1 MKTYLLVGIYLC
13 IFGLSVY
20 FYYSGQQSPAQESH
34 NRLLP
39 VEIKAVKAGTSE
51 QELRDIVLD
60 AKENGDVLSIAGM
73 QHSQGG
79 HTLYSGGILLDMK
92 PYNKIL
98 AFDEQ
103 AKTITVQ
110 SGATWDDIQ
119 EHINP
124 YGLSLQVSQS
134 QNIFTVGGSLSVQ
147 AHGLDIRN
155 TGMIDTVESMR
166 LLNADGNI
174 VSLSSTENTELFHAV
189 VGGYGLFGI
198 ILDVTF
204 KLTDDALYEVATDRF
219 EYDEYSRY
227 FKEKVLGDKAV
238 KMHLARISIAPDSYM
253 EEMYAIN
260 YRSTD
265 DQSLLAEYRDL
276 KEERLIAVPKMM
288 LGLARLSDGGKEAFW
303 KTQKTYAETVDGKLI
318 TRNNAMR
325 SDSEFME
332 YDNSTKTE
340 ILQEYFVPVDG
351 FGAYIEELKALLE
364 QEEDFNLLN
373 VTIRYVEKNDKAVLS
388 YAKEDMFSLVL
399 LVNQSADREGIA
411 DTGRVVRQMVDITLD
426 HGGTYYL
433 PYYGY
438 PTKTQMAQSY
448 PRTEEFFELKDR
460 FDPNHR
466 FMNMFYEEYR
476 P

>member
-1 MKTYLLVGIYLC
+1 MKTFLLAGIYLC
-13 IFGLSVY
+13 VLGLSIFLY
-20 FYYSGQQSPAQESH
+20 FQGQQSPDPVSH

-39 VEIKAVKAGTSE
+39 VEIKAVKTGTE
-51 QELRDIVLD
+51 KAELQAIVRE
-60 AKENGDVLSIAGM
+60 AKRSGDVLSIAGM

-79 HTLYSGGILLDMK
+79 HTLYTGGILLDMK

-98 AFDEQ
+98 QFDER

-119 EHINP
+119 EYINP
-124 YGLSLQVSQS
+124 YGLSLGVSQS
-134 QNIFTVGGSLSVQ
+134 QNIFTIGGSLSVQ
-147 AHGLDIRN
+147 AHGLDIRH

-166 LLNADGNI
+166 LLNAEGEILN
-174 VSLSSTENTELFHAV
+174 LSHTENTELFHAA

-204 KLTDDALYEVATDRF
+204 KLADDALYEVASERF
-219 EYDEYSRY
+219 DFDEYSAY
-227 FKEKVLGDKAV
+227 FKEQVLRDEAV
-238 KMHLARISIAPDSYM
+238 KMHLARISIAPGSFM

-260 YRSTD
+260 YRMAA
-265 DQSLLAEYRDL
+265 DQTKLPDYRKL
-276 KEERLIAVPKMM
+276 KEERLIAAPKMV
-288 LGLARLSDGGKEAFW
+288 LGLARLSSGGKDTLW
-303 KTQKTYAETVDGKLI
+303 KTQKAYAESIDGKLI

-351 FGAYIEELKALLE
+351 FSAYIEDLKAALE
-364 QEEDFNLLN
+364 QEKDFNLLN
-373 VTIRYVEKNDKAVLS
+373 VTIRYVPKNDKAVLS
-388 YAKEDMFSLVL
+388 YAKEDMFALVL
-399 LVNQSADREGIA
+399 LINQTADKEGMA
-411 DTGRVVRQMVDITLD
+411 HTERVVQQMVDITLD

-438 PTKTQMAQSY
+438 PTKAQMARSY
-448 PRTEEFFELKDR
+448 PRTEEFFKLKDR
-460 FDPNHR
+460 FDPDHR

>member
-1 MKTYLLVGIYLC
+1 MKRFIMATIYFC
-13 IFGLSVY
+13 VFGLSIY
-20 FYYSGQQSPAQESH
+20 FYLAGQHDPDQVTH

-39 VEIKAVKAGTSE
+39 VEIKAVKAGTE
-51 QELRDIVLD
+51 EAELQSMVRD
-60 AKENGDVLSIAGM
+60 ANRNGDVLSIAGM

-79 HTLYSGGILLDMK
+79 HTLYTGGILLDMK

-98 AFDEQ
+98 GFDEE
-103 AKTITVQ
+103 AKTVTVQ

-119 EHINP
+119 EYINP
-124 YGLSLQVSQS
+124 YGLALQVSQS

-155 TGMIDTVESMR
+155 NGMIDTVQSMR
-166 LLNADGNI
+166 LLNAEGDILN
-174 VSLSSTENTELFHAV
+174 LSETENTELFHAV

-204 KLTDDALYEVATDRF
+204 QLADDALYEMASDRF
-219 EYDEYSRY
+219 AYDEYSSY
-227 FKEKVLGDKAV
+227 FKERVLGDSKV
-238 KMHLARISIAPDSYM
+238 KMHLARISIAPDSFF

-260 YRSTD
+260 YRLAE
-265 DQSLLAEYRDL
+265 DQSELPEHQPL
-276 KEERLIAVPKMM
+276 KEERLIAAPKMA
-288 LGLARLSDGGKEAFW
+288 LGLARLSRSGKEAFW
-303 KTQKTYAETVDGKLI
+303 KTQKAYAESVNGKLI

-332 YDNSTKTE
+332 YDNSSKTE

-351 FGAYIEELKALLE
+351 FNTYIEDMKAMLE
-364 QEEDFNLLN
+364 QEKDFNLLN
-373 VTIRYVEKNDKAVLS
+373 VTIRYVGKNDKAVLS
-388 YAKEDMFSLVL
+388 YAKEDMFALVL
-399 LVNQSADREGIA
+399 LVNQTADAEGIEE
-411 DTGRVVRQMVDITLD
+411 TGRVVREMIDITLD

-438 PTKTQMAQSY
+438 PTKAQMGRAY

-460 FDPNHR
+460 FDPDHR
-466 FMNMFYEEYR
+466 FMNMFYEGYK

>member
-1 MKTYLLVGIYLC
+1 MKPFIMAAIYFC
-13 IFGLSVY
+13 VFGLSIY
-20 FYYSGQQSPAQESH
+20 FYMAGLQNPEQVAH

-39 VEIKAVKAGTSE
+39 VEIKAVKAGTE
-51 QELRDIVLD
+51 EAELQSIVRE
-60 AKENGDVLSIAGM
+60 ANRNGDVLSIAGM

-79 HTLYSGGILLDMK
+79 HTLYTGGILLDMK

-98 AFDEQ
+98 HFDGQE
-103 AKTITVQ
+103 KIITVQ

-124 YGLSLQVSQS
+124 YGLALRVSQS
-134 QNIFTVGGSLSVQ
+134 QNIFTIGGSLSVQ

-155 TGMIDTVESMR
+155 NGMIDTVESMR
-166 LLNADGNI
+166 FLDAKGDILN
-174 VSLSSTENTELFHAV
+174 LSETENTELFHAV

-204 KLTDDALYEVATDRF
+204 KLADDALYEMASDRF
-219 EYDEYSRY
+219 AYDEYSSY
-227 FKEKVLGDKAV
+227 FKEEVIGDERV
-238 KMHLARISIAPDSYM
+238 KMHLARISIAPETFF

-260 YRSTD
+260 YRLAE
-265 DQSLLAEYRDL
+265 DQSKLAEHKPL
-276 KEERLIAVPKMM
+276 KEERLIAAPKMA
-288 LGLARLSDGGKEAFW
+288 LGLARLSGSGKEAFW
-303 KTQKTYAETVDGKLI
+303 KTQKAYAESVNGKLI

-325 SDSEFME
+325 SDSKFME
-332 YDNSTKTE
+332 YDNSSKTD

-351 FGAYIEELKALLE
+351 FSAYIEDMKAMLE
-364 QEEDFNLLN
+364 QEKELNLLN
-373 VTIRYVEKNDKAVLS
+373 VTIRYVGKNDKAMLS
-388 YAKEDMFSLVL
+388 YAKEDMFALVL
-399 LVNQSADREGIA
+399 LINQTADAEGIE
-411 DTGRVVRQMVDITLD
+411 DTGRVVRKMIDITLD

-438 PTKTQMAQSY
+438 PTKAQMARAY

-460 FDPNHR
+460 YDPDHR
-466 FMNMFYEEYR
+466 FMNMFYEGYK